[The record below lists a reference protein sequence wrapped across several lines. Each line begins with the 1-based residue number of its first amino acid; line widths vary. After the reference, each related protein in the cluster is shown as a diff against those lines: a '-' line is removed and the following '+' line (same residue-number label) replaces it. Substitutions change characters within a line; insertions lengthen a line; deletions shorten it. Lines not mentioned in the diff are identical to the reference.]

1 MKPTRPRVLIAAL
14 PLARACARRVTAALA
29 AVTLAALVL
38 AATGTGP
45 AAANLL
51 TNPGFETGAL
61 SGWICSAADQVTT
74 SPAHS
79 APARWPGRPA
89 PAMTPS
95 ARRPCW
101 YGEGSF
107 YADDLSLTGPAG
119 SGGGGGAAAPLPPR
133 RPGWR

>member
-1 MKPTRPRVLIAAL
+1 MQPTRPRVLIAAL

-79 APARWPGRPA
+79 
-89 PAMTPS
+89 
-95 ARRPCW
+95 
-101 YGEGSF
+101 
-107 YADDLSLTGPAG
+107 G
-119 SGGGGGAAAPLPPR
+119 SGALAGAASASNDAQCTQTVLVR
-133 RPGWR
+133 RGQFLR